1 MLVQSEALVMA
12 VTHNDVT
19 VIASLYNGTKLN
31 SQNVKVL
38 CI

>member
-1 MLVQSEALVMA
+1 MVI
-12 VTHNDVT
+12 THNDVT
-19 VIASLYNGTKLN
+19 VIASLYNGIELN